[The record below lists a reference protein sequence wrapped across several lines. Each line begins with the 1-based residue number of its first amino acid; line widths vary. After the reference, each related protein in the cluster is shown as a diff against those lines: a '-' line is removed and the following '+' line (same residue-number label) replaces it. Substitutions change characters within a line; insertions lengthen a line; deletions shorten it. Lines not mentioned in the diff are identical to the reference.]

1 MKRILLLC
9 NKVPFP
15 PRDGSTIAM
24 ASTIRSLNRAG
35 AEVTV
40 LALNT
45 VKHKV
50 VDFSA
55 VDKPEGV
62 NWNIIDVNTSP
73 SFSGLVSNTLFSQRS
88 YMVTRFNRKDV
99 RRKLKRL
106 LAEHKYD
113 AAIIEGLFMMPY
125 SDEFNERSIPVYL
138 RAHNVEHQ
146 IWNRHIQRESSIL
159 RKTILKI
166 QNRRLK
172 KYETSSLSA
181 VKAVLPIT
189 EVDAQWFLENLDPSQ
204 VYTLPCGIN
213 PESYPHYPSTPP
225 DVFHIGAMDWLPNV
239 DGIKWFAQKVWP
251 ELIKINREST
261 FHLAGRQSDSLGIHR
276 PDQGFFVEGQVRSAQ
291 KFYEK
296 HGIFVV
302 PLLSGSG
309 MRIKVL
315 EAMAYGKA
323 IVGTSIAV
331 EGIPIE
337 SGKHGL
343 IADEPRDFAKAI
355 DQLINDQNLR
365 LQLGENARKLVQE
378 KYDENVLGVNLLN
391 FMAR

>member
-1 MKRILLLC
+1 MKRVLLLC

-24 ASTIRSLNRAG
+24 ASTIRSLIHAG

-45 VKHKV
+45 AKHKV

-55 VDKPEGV
+55 VDKPDGV

-73 SFSGLVSNTLFSQRS
+73 SFTGLLSNTLFSTNS
-88 YMVTRFNRKDV
+88 YMVTRFDRKDV
-99 RRKLKRL
+99 RRKLRRIL
-106 LAEHKYD
+106 ESEAFD
-113 AAIIEGLFMMPY
+113 AALIEGLFMMPY
-125 SDEFNERSIPVYL
+125 SDEFTERKIPVYM

-146 IWNRHIQRESSIL
+146 IWERHIQREKSVL
-159 RKTILKI
+159 RKAILKI

-172 KYETSSLSA
+172 KYETSSLSE

-189 EVDAQWFLENLDPSQ
+189 DVDAQWFLKSLNESQ

-213 PESYPHYPSTPP
+213 PESYPNYPSSTP

-251 ELIKINREST
+251 ELMKINRESS
-261 FHLAGRQSDSLGIHR
+261 FHLAGRQSDTLGIHR
-276 PDQGFFVEGQVRSAQ
+276 PELGFFVEGQVRSAE

-323 IVGTSIAV
+323 IIGTTIAV

-337 SGKHGL
+337 SGVHGI
-343 IADEPRDFAKAI
+343 IADQPREFAKAI
-355 DQLINDQNLR
+355 DKLIVDSELR
-365 LQLGENARKLVQE
+365 LELGKNARKLVQE
-378 KYDENVLGVNLLN
+378 KYDEHVLGVNLLN